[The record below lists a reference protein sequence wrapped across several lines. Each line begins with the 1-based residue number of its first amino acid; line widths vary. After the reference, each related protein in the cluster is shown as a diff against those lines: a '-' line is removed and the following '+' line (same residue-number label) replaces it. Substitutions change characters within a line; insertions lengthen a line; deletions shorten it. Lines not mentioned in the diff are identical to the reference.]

1 MYEFIIIIIIIII
14 IALFMN
20 ECILNFMKIK
30 DMTESCYYSSQ
41 CMLVDLALFY
51 IFVKKNIFHCKKI
64 QMLSI
69 VMQ

>member
-1 MYEFIIIIIIIII
+1 
-14 IALFMN
+14 MN

-30 DMTESCYYSSQ
+30 DMTELCYHNSQ
-41 CMLVDLALFY
+41 CMLVDLALFC
-51 IFVKKNIFHCKKI
+51 ISVKKNIFHCKKI